1 LDTHPKNDS
10 EAGKEHFILIKLRNA
25 TGGDWAWY
33 MTTYSVTGQLPTPT
47 EVICRLTG
55 EDVATVEALPIPEF
69 RQLYET
75 ASKQIAGDEGA
86 DPE

>member
-1 LDTHPKNDS
+1 MM
-10 EAGKEHFILIKLRNA
+10 KLREA

-33 MTTYSVTGQLPTPT
+33 MTTYSTTGQLPTPT

-55 EDVATVEALPIPEF
+55 EDAATVEALPIPEY
-69 RQLYET
+69 RELYET
-75 ASKQIAGDEGA
+75 ASRALAGDEGL

>member
-1 LDTHPKNDS
+1 M
-10 EAGKEHFILIKLRNA
+10 IKLRNA